1 MKRLLVTAAAV
12 LAVPLAALACG
23 GGSDPDAA
31 SAADTLTRAQKDSI
45 VADMPLPGA
54 GGVGAAMRARDNAN
68 ARTEGHDSIG

>member
-1 MKRLLVTAAAV
+1 MKRILLTAVAAV
-12 LAVPLAALACG
+12 AVAACG
-23 GGSDPDAA
+23 AAGESDDSA

-68 ARTEGHDSIG
+68 SRTERHDTIA